1 MRDDPF
7 NLAAAVERLERSTEI
22 LEGVRGY
29 LNPYVFD
36 PAFDVALRQTIQINR
51 WWLKQRKGECAN
63 D

>member
-51 WWLKQRKGECAN
+51 WWLEQRNQDAGH
-63 D
+63 